1 MPGDKI
7 KTPLVHEPW
16 IQHSTFF
23 SPPQSFIFRSIYPSI
38 DVQCPWPIQQ
48 FSFNPTSRVLYLK
61 HWTRICKIARA
72 TRSGLIFLH
81 SGEAYPIFCTTP
93 NFSHNLYL
101 HCSVGGLISSHKVP
115 TNHIF
120 ETTPHSRL
128 CWLLAVSKYLFRY
141 QVITSTSQTLAE
153 KQIIFHS
160 GFQVSFLTVNH
171 Q

>member
-115 TNHIF
+115 TNPTP
-120 ETTPHSRL
+120 TTYLKPL
-128 CWLLAVSKYLFRY
+128 CTPDCVDCWLFPNIYLD
-141 QVITSTSQTLAE
+141 IKL
-153 KQIIFHS
+153 
-160 GFQVSFLTVNH
+160 
-171 Q
+171 